1 MNKLDT
7 EKILKRTNN
16 LIGYELYER
25 EERIM
30 KKKFKNTLVAVAAVL
45 ILSGGTFTVNAMTD
59 NSIVN
64 SVKNVF
70 GIKVNGEEKNATCER
85 TENGS
90 LKCKVDESV
99 LGNDKEAEFEFFN
112 NSEEN
117 IKIEDNNDELTVN
130 FE

>member
-1 MNKLDT
+1 
-7 EKILKRTNN
+7 
-16 LIGYELYER
+16 
-25 EERIM
+25 M
-30 KKKFKNTLVAVAAVL
+30 KKKLKNTLVAVAAIL

-70 GIKVNGEEKNATCER
+70 GTEKKV
-85 TENGS
+85 
-90 LKCKVDESV
+90 
-99 LGNDKEAEFEFFN
+99 EFEFFN

-117 IKIEDNNDELTVN
+117 IKIEDNNDELTVD